1 MKRAT
6 GTALLIGFTLL
17 VSPALRGA
25 GAPGSDAAQTQM
37 ASVRELYASAS
48 YEEALNVLASV
59 NGSDPA
65 TSIEAEQYRALCLLA
80 IGRQGEARLSVRR
93 IVEQDP
99 LYVPAETDVS
109 PRIAALFSEARRDLL
124 PALAKRQFADA
135 KALYERQDHQLA
147 ATVLDRVLRIASDPA
162 IKDAAGIE
170 DLRLVADGLL
180 TLARAKIAATPPP
193 APAPPP
199 APVAPPPPVVY
210 SGDDPTVT
218 VPVAITQ
225 EMPVWRATGPL
236 RNGAVLSGLMRL
248 VVSESGTV
256 ENVTLLRAVH
266 PMYDGPLVK
275 AAHTWTFKPAMKDG
289 QPVKYA
295 KVIQVQLKE

>member
-6 GTALLIGFTLL
+6 GTAFLLGLTLL
-17 VSPALRGA
+17 ASPAL
-25 GAPGSDAAQTQM
+25 AQTQM

-59 NGSDPA
+59 NGNDPA

-80 IGRQGEARLSVRR
+80 IGRSGEARASVRR
-93 IVEQDP
+93 IVDQDP
-99 LYVPAETDVS
+99 LYAPAEADVS
-109 PRIAALFSEARRDLL
+109 PRIAALFSEARRDML
-124 PALAKRQFADA
+124 PTVAKRQFADA
-135 KALYERQDHQLA
+135 KALYERQEYQQA
-147 ATVLDRVLRIASDPA
+147 VNVLDRVVRIAADPA
-162 IKDAAGIE
+162 VKDAAGIE

-180 TLARAKIAATPPP
+180 TLARAKVAATPPP
-193 APAPPP
+193 APALPP
-199 APVAPPPPVVY
+199 APAPAPAAPVIY

-218 VPVAITQ
+218 VPVAISQ
-225 EMPVWRATGPL
+225 EMPVWRTTGPL

-248 VVSESGTV
+248 VINESGTV

-266 PMYDGPLVK
+266 PMYDAALLK
-275 AAHTWTFKPAMKDG
+275 AAHTWTFKPAVKDG

>member
-1 MKRAT
+1 MKRGT
-6 GTALLIGFTLL
+6 GTVLLIGLTLL
-17 VSPALRGA
+17 ASPAI
-25 GAPGSDAAQTQM
+25 AQTQM

-48 YEEALNVLASV
+48 YEEALTLLASV
-59 NGSDPA
+59 NGGDSA
-65 TSIEAEQYRALCLLA
+65 ASIEAEQYRALCLLA
-80 IGRQGEARLSVRR
+80 IGRLGEARASVIR
-93 IVEQDP
+93 IVERDP
-99 LYVPAETDVS
+99 LYAPAETDVS
-109 PRIAALFSEARRDLL
+109 PRIAALFTEARRDLL
-124 PALAKRQFADA
+124 PAVAKRQFADA
-135 KALYERQDHQLA
+135 KALYEKQDHQLA
-147 ATVLDRVLRIASDPA
+147 ATVLDRVVRIASDPA
-162 IKDAAGIE
+162 VKDAAGME

-180 TLARAKIAATPPP
+180 TIARAKIAATPPP

-199 APVAPPPPVVY
+199 AAVAPAAPVVY
-210 SGDDPTVT
+210 SGDDPAVT
-218 VPVAITQ
+218 VPVAISQ

-248 VVSESGTV
+248 VISESGTV

-266 PMYDGPLVK
+266 PMYDGALLK